1 MPEIS
6 AVTPPSKETQMTVDT
21 ETQYAEDSDDA
32 AAKSAAVDW
41 HVKLVSGDMSGA
53 DMAAFEDWLR
63 ASPLNA
69 EAYAHL
75 ADLWDG
81 MEPLA
86 DAAVVREGLRPQ
98 AEAQATRQ
106 GGLVAVLRGAL
117 GAAPTAAGIT
127 CALVV
132 GVAATQY
139 SAVDESLYRTAV
151 GEREVIE
158 LADGST
164 VTLNTASAVDINYL
178 PNERR
183 ITLTAGQANFKV
195 ATDARRPFI
204 VHAGEGSVRALGTEF
219 DVYKSSEGVRVTLIE
234 GRVRVAS
241 LATLADAPAAAPRER
256 APSTVELA
264 AGEQVEIAMVGG
276 VVAAEPVDIERVT
289 AWREGRVSF
298 RNTPLAEAVAE
309 MNRYSAAQITLA
321 DRALGDLRVSGVFRV
336 SNSDHFVNALESV
349 FGVEARRSADGG
361 VVLDKS

>member
-1 MPEIS
+1 
-6 AVTPPSKETQMTVDT
+6 MTVDT
-21 ETQYAEDSDDA
+21 ETQYTEDSDRA
-32 AAKSAAVDW
+32 AADTAAVDW
-41 HVKLVSGDMSGA
+41 HVRMVSGAMTRA

-81 MEPLA
+81 MAPLA

-98 AEAQATRQ
+98 AAARAPRR

-117 GAAPTAAGIT
+117 GAAPTAAGMI

-139 SAVDESLYRTAV
+139 SAVDESLYRTAI

-164 VTLNTASAVDINYL
+164 VTLNTASAVDIDYL
-178 PNERR
+178 PDERR

-195 ATDARRPFI
+195 AADARRPFI

-241 LATLADAPAAAPRER
+241 LVFPERVPAAAPR
-256 APSTVELA
+256 AKTLTPSAVDLI
-264 AGEQVEIAMVGG
+264 AGEQAEIAAAGG
-276 VVAAEPVDIERVT
+276 VVAAAEPVDIERVT
-289 AWREGRVSF
+289 AWREGKVSF

-321 DRALGDLRVSGVFRV
+321 DRALDDLRVSGVFRV
-336 SNSDHFVNALESV
+336 SNSDHFVNALESL
-349 FGVEARRSADGG
+349 FDVEARRSVDGG
-361 VVLDKS
+361 VVLERPI